1 MADRWLKTNVVAR
14 LASITD
20 RAVRKAARLA
30 YTNGADVWHGARI
43 SVRRVRG
50 HAGGGVAGTRYEILV
65 QSLPL
70 DLQHRW
76 EELQR
81 ELKAEPLRTD
91 AALELREW
99 RFSVIRPALAFMA
112 GTSERAS
119 AVREIAGR
127 EHYHPSRKRRE
138 RVPERTI
145 QRWIERYGDGDMTA
159 LGRSARTRDD
169 DAKLILTMKWDRATA
184 HLDPE
189 ARARIA
195 AEVRQDL
202 RDLWGSNASLGDV
215 MHLASE
221 RLQDLTAA
229 AGFTGDKAALAEACA
244 LPRHLVE
251 RDKRVRRGHQFNHD
265 RKAHEDTRPRICRST
280 AGILPM
286 GLVLGDVH
294 HTDTLI
300 ERSDGTTAT
309 PKLIA
314 WKDVGTR
321 RVRWDVVLCEVKT
334 GIRNA
339 DLIASFLT
347 MVRDPA
353 WGMPAMLYLDNGSE
367 YLFAD
372 FLKDA
377 MQLTG
382 FRGEAFD
389 RASPIVKARPYNA
402 QAKGLIEGAFG
413 IIERTLFASLP
424 GYIGGDRMKSKT
436 ANVGRAP
443 TPYGLGIDAY
453 RDEVN
458 GRLAYYNSRPQSGG
472 LKGLSPNDAY
482 HRALQDGWTRTTADE
497 NALFMAFSTAETRI
511 VRGGKIEAKTGQFY
525 CRELFKH
532 EGERVTIRLPKYTKW
547 NAVPVFTMDGTLIGI
562 AHEDTEYPFLSAE
575 GAVEASERER
585 AAKAT
590 VKALSASARP
600 LDLGKRMRRSAE
612 RAGSPEPAPIGANVT
627 LRDEDAEIGR
637 AIREAPDTRRNR
649 EHSAKQAKV
658 KAAMERTERLKG
670 LL

>member
-1 MADRWLKTNVVAR
+1 MK
-14 LASITD
+14 
-20 RAVRKAARLA
+20 
-30 YTNGADVWHGARI
+30 
-43 SVRRVRG
+43 
-50 HAGGGVAGTRYEILV
+50 
-65 QSLPL
+65 P
-70 DLQHRW
+70 
-76 EELQR
+76 
-81 ELKAEPLRTD
+81 EPLRTD

-99 RFSVIRPALAFMA
+99 RFSVIRPALAAKA

-127 EHYHPSRKRRE
+127 EHYHPVHQRRE

-145 QRWIERYGDGDMTA
+145 QRWIERYGDGDMAA
-159 LGRSARTRDD
+159 LGRSKRTGT
-169 DAKLILTMKWDRATA
+169 APKLILTRKWDQATA

-189 ARARIA
+189 TRERIA
-195 AEVRQDL
+195 AEVRQDV
-202 RDLWGSNASLGDV
+202 RDLWASNASLGDV
-215 MHLASE
+215 MRLASE

-229 AGFTGDKAALAEACA
+229 AGFAGTATALVEACA
-244 LPRHLVE
+244 LPRPFVE
-251 RDKRVRRGHQFNHD
+251 RDKRVRRGYEFKHD
-265 RKAHEDTRPRICRST
+265 RKAFEDARPRIRRST
-280 AGILPM
+280 AGIPPM

-300 ERSDGTTAT
+300 ERADGTTAT

-321 RVRWDVVLCEVKT
+321 RVRWDVVLCDAGT
-334 GIRNA
+334 SIRNA
-339 DLIASFLT
+339 DLIASFLN

-353 WGMPAMLYLDNGSE
+353 WGMSAMLYLDNGSE
-367 YLFAD
+367 YLFAE

-382 FRGEAFD
+382 FRGELLD
-389 RASPIVKARPYNA
+389 HGSPIVKARPYNA

-458 GRLAYYNSRPQSGG
+458 GRLGYYNSRPQSGG

-482 HRALQDGWTRTTADE
+482 HSAVRDGWTRTTADE

-511 VRGGKIEAKTGQFY
+511 VRQGKIEAKGGVFY
-525 CRELFKH
+525 CPELFRH
-532 EGERVTIRLPKYTKW
+532 EGERVTIRLPKYTTW
-547 NAVPVFTMDGTLIGI
+547 NAVPVFTMDNTLIGV
-562 AHEDTEYPFLSAE
+562 AQEDAAFPFLSRD

-590 VKALSASARP
+590 VKALAATARP
-600 LDLGKRMRRSAE
+600 LDLGERMRRSAE
-612 RAGSPEPAPIGANVT
+612 RAGAPKPAPIGANIT
-627 LRDEDAEIGR
+627 LREEDAEIGR
-637 AIREAPDTRRNR
+637 AVREAPGAQHDR
-649 EHSAKQAKV
+649 EHAAKQARLRATV
-658 KAAMERTERLKG
+658 ERRERMRG

>member
-1 MADRWLKTNVVAR
+1 MSVWIGTVAFSQ
-14 LASITD
+14 LAGMT
-20 RAVRKAARLA
+20 RRGGAKALA
-30 YTNGADVWHGARI
+30 AIISGSSLQWHGVNLE
-43 SVRRVRG
+43 VRPTRTPR
-50 HAGGGVAGTRYEILV
+50 GGGRAGNAFEVRV
-65 QSLPL
+65 DSLPVG
-70 DLQHRW
+70 LQQRW
-76 EELQR
+76 QELQR
-81 ELKAEPLRTD
+81 ALKPEPLRTD

-99 RFSVIRPALAFMA
+99 RFSVIRPALAAKA
-112 GTSERAS
+112 GTSERAT

-127 EHYHPSRKRRE
+127 EHYHPIHQRRE

-159 LGRSARTRDD
+159 LGRSKRTGT
-169 DAKLILTMKWDRATA
+169 APKLILTRKWDRATA

-189 ARARIA
+189 TRERIA
-195 AEVRQDL
+195 AEVRQDV

-215 MHLASE
+215 MRLASE

-229 AGFTGDKAALAEACA
+229 AGFAGTATALVEACA
-244 LPRHLVE
+244 LPRPFVE
-251 RDKRVRRGHQFNHD
+251 RDKRVRRGHEFKHD
-265 RKAHEDTRPRICRST
+265 RKAFEDARPRIRRST
-280 AGILPM
+280 TGIPPM

-300 ERSDGTTAT
+300 ERADGTTAT

-321 RVRWDVVLCEVKT
+321 RIRWDVVLCDAGT
-334 GIRNA
+334 GIRNS
-339 DLIASFLT
+339 DLIASFLN

-389 RASPIVKARPYNA
+389 RTDPLVNARPYNA

-458 GRLAYYNSRPQSGG
+458 GRLAYYNSRAQSGG

-482 HRALQDGWTRTTADE
+482 HHALRDGWTRTTADE

-511 VRGGKIEAKTGQFY
+511 VRRGKIQANAVEFY
-525 CRELFKH
+525 CPELFEY
-532 EGERVTIRLPKYTKW
+532 EGERVTIRLPKYTTW
-547 NAVPVFTMDGTLIGI
+547 NAVPVFTMDGRHIGI
-562 AHEDTEYPFLSAE
+562 AQEDTEYPFLSKD
-575 GAVEASERER
+575 GAVEATVRER
-585 AAKAT
+585 AAQTTAKDLIAM
-590 VKALSASARP
+590 ARP
-600 LDLGKRMRRSAE
+600 LDLGERMRRSAE

-627 LRDEDAEIGR
+627 LREEDAEIGR
-637 AIREAPDTRRNR
+637 AVREAPGTRRDR
-649 EHSAKQAKV
+649 EHGAKQAKV
-658 KAAMERTERLKG
+658 KASLERTERLRG